1 MTSIPVTNM
10 LTPWVGVNCYASKY
24 FQGRVWQGESRYNEV
39 CFKTGYSSDPVVM
52 IKDAVEKYG
61 GRKPIMI
68 SECGSAY
75 RTNGDIN
82 ETDSE
87 WADKI
92 FKTNIYIHS
101 YGISSSKAYS
111 VF

>member
-1 MTSIPVTNM
+1 MQVSI
-10 LTPWVGVNCYASKY
+10 SKAESMA
-24 FQGRVWQGESRYNEV
+24 GEKAGIMK
-39 CFKTGYSSDPVVM
+39 FTLKTGYSSDPVVM

-87 WADKI
+87 WAAKYL
-92 FKTNIYIHS
+92 KTNIYIHS
-101 YGISSSKAYS
+101 YGISSSKS
-111 VF
+111 L